1 MTRTPAL
8 RRTIAILLPVLVVA
22 VAFPAFSIF
31 GVGGA
36 TEFTQILNV
45 AENAISALETAA
57 TAVET
62 ANAVVELE
70 NQLQQSID
78 EAMGRVGA
86 LVERFDALSSDP
98 MSLLENTQGVSWAV
112 DFTGEPLQ
120 QLNAIAEMQDPNGNS
135 LLTYS
140 RQAHAAADTV
150 GRARWAQAF
159 PNNPRAA
166 QQWLDHRERADHAR
180 AADYL
185 VLDSAERTIELL
197 GSASESIE
205 RSRQQTEL
213 AATALAQERH
223 ANQLTDIE
231 VEISVAQL
239 LAHHAARDML
249 AQRALE
255 IEHQEQLEAWVN
267 AARAEGRRA
276 DRAQNR
282 ISASGAAWS
291 QALLLN

>member
-1 MTRTPAL
+1 MTRNSDGA
-8 RRTIAILLPVLVVA
+8 RRTITILLPLLIVA
-22 VAFPAFSIF
+22 AFPAFSLF

-36 TEFTQILNV
+36 TELTQVLNV
-45 AENAISALETAA
+45 AENAISAIETAA

-86 LVERFDALSSDP
+86 LVDTFQQLSSDP
-98 MSLLENTQGVSWAV
+98 MSLLEDSTSLPWAG

-120 QLNAIAEMQDPNGNS
+120 LLNAVADMQDPSANS
-135 LLTYS
+135 LLTHS

-150 GRARWAQAF
+150 SRVRFVSAF
-159 PNNPRAA
+159 GHNPNAS
-166 QQWLDHRERADHAR
+166 QQWLDHRERADRAR
-180 AADYL
+180 AADYV

-197 GSASESIE
+197 GSASQSIE

-213 AATALAQERH
+213 ADTALAQERH
-223 ANQLTDIE
+223 ANQLTEIE
-231 VEISVAQL
+231 VDISVAQL
-239 LAHHAARDML
+239 IAHHAARDML
-249 AQRALE
+249 AQRALD

-267 AARAEGRRA
+267 AEQAETPRAARAQSRVSG
-276 DRAQNR
+276 
-282 ISASGAAWS
+282 SGAAWGR
-291 QALLLN
+291 ALRLN